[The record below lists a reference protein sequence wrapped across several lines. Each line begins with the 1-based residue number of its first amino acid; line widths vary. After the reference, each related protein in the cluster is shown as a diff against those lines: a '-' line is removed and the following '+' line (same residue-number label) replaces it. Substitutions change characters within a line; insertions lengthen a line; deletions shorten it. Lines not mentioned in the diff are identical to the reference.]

1 MSFLITFMQYAN
13 NITSVAAGVRQYG
26 HPYGWFV
33 VAMPLADISMLI
45 FSYVLNLPTNL
56 PYFALSVFGVLYFAR
71 RGKIVGSDMYFVAGI
86 SLLIQLTLPKDL
98 YAQLFVLAVLGYL
111 NFLAIFLESF
121 REMMNEQK
129 INIFL
134 LALAFNMLNGAA
146 KLTLVVSKSSL
157 FMEYTLFST
166 YATLAVHLFLCYF
179 RYDNP
184 ALVIKFG
191 EKNNDSS
198 RL

>member
-1 MSFLITFMQYAN
+1 MNFLITFMQYAN
-13 NITSVAAGVRQYG
+13 NITSVGAGVRQYG

-45 FSYVLNLPTNL
+45 FSYVLNLPTNF
-56 PYFALSVFGVLYFAR
+56 PYFVLSIFGVFYFAR
-71 RGKIVGSDMYFVAGI
+71 RGTIVRSDMYLVAGI
-86 SLLIQLTLPKDL
+86 SLLIQLTFPKDL
-98 YAQLFVLAVLGYL
+98 YAQLFVLAVFGYL
-111 NFLAIFLESF
+111 NFVAIFIESF
-121 REMMNEQK
+121 REMMKEQK

-146 KLTLVVSKSSL
+146 KLTLIVSKSSL
-157 FMEYTLFST
+157 FMDYTLFSS
-166 YATLAVHLFLCYF
+166 YATLVVHLYLCYF

-191 EKNNDSS
+191 EKINNSS